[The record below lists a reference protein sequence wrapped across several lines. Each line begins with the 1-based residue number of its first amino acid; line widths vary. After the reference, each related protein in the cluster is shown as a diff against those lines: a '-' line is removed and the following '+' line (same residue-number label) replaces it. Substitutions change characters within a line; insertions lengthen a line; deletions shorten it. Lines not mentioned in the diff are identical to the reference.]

1 MENSRAF
8 LLKTIRDM
16 SSAQRLAVWK
26 GERSKTSGGLTKKDL
41 VKNKRGK
48 IVSKRK
54 SDQAGKDNNLGEW
67 LRAKDVSV
75 PKDKM
80 LHAKK
85 GKKKAAPKPKKAP
98 PKAPPKK
105 KSKPKPAPHKV
116 PKKAPKKAAKKAA
129 KKGPKINPLTKQ
141 PYDPDR
147 GGKISVDNIIG
158 GDDLFLD

>member
-1 MENSRAF
+1 
-8 LLKTIRDM
+8 M

-85 GKKKAAPKPKKAP
+85 GKKKAAPKAAPKPKKAP

-116 PKKAPKKAAKKAA
+116 PKKAQAAKKAA

-141 PYDPDR
+141 PYDPNR
-147 GGKISVDNIIG
+147 HGKISVDNIIG
-158 GDDLFLD
+158 PHLNNPSTYFDDWD

>member
-1 MENSRAF
+1 
-8 LLKTIRDM
+8 M
-16 SSAQRLAVWK
+16 SSTQRLAVWK
-26 GERSKTSGGLTKKDL
+26 GERAKTSGGLTKKDL

-54 SDQAGKDNNLGEW
+54 SSQASKDNNLGEW

-80 LHAKK
+80 LHPKK
-85 GKKKAAPKPKKAP
+85 GKAAPKPKKAP
-98 PKAPPKK
+98 PQPKK
-105 KSKPKPAPHKV
+105 PAPKLKKPKPAPHKV

-141 PYDPDR
+141 PYDPSASS
-147 GGKISVDNIIG
+147 KISVDNITG
-158 GDDLFLD
+158 PNRLDLI

>member
-1 MENSRAF
+1 
-8 LLKTIRDM
+8 M

-41 VKNKRGK
+41 VRNKRGK
-48 IVSKRK
+48 IVSRRK

-75 PKDKM
+75 PKNKM
-80 LHAKK
+80 LHPKK
-85 GKKKAAPKPKKAP
+85 GKKAAPKPAPKPKKA
-98 PKAPPKK
+98 APKK
-105 KSKPKPAPHKV
+105 AAPKLKKPKPKPAPHKV
-116 PKKAPKKAAKKAA
+116 PKKAPKKASKKAA

-147 GGKISVDNIIG
+147 FGKISVDNIIG
-158 GDDLFLD
+158 PDEVL

>member
-1 MENSRAF
+1 
-8 LLKTIRDM
+8 M

-26 GERSKTSGGLTKKDL
+26 GERAKTSGGLTKKDL

-54 SDQAGKDNNLGEW
+54 SSQASKDNNLGEW

-80 LHAKK
+80 LHPKK
-85 GKKKAAPKPKKAP
+85 GKKAAAPKPKKVAP
-98 PKAPPKK
+98 KPKK
-105 KSKPKPAPHKV
+105 AAPKLKKPKPKAAPHKV

-147 GGKISVDNIIG
+147 HGKISVDNIIG
-158 GDDLFLD
+158 GGDDLFLD

>member
-1 MENSRAF
+1 
-8 LLKTIRDM
+8 M
-16 SSAQRLAVWK
+16 SSAQRIAVWK
-26 GERSKTSGGLTKKDL
+26 GERAKTSGGLTKKDL

-48 IVSKRK
+48 IVSRRK

-85 GKKKAAPKPKKAP
+85 GKKAPPKKAAPKPKKAP
-98 PKAPPKK
+98 PKKAPAPK
-105 KSKPKPAPHKV
+105 KSKPKPAPNKV
-116 PKKAPKKAAKKAA
+116 PKKAPKKAAKKRS

-141 PYDPDR
+141 PYDPKR
-147 GGKISVDNIIG
+147 SAKVSVDNICLLYTTPSPR
-158 GDDLFLD
+158 D